1 LNRRL
6 SDEHLNSNEGAMSI
20 LIDENTTVIIQGLSG
35 FQAKFD
41 TEGSIR
47 YGTKVVAGVVPGRG
61 GETVLGL
68 PIYNTVAEAV
78 ERHNPDASV
87 VYVPA
92 RGAKDAICEAAQ
104 AGVKLILTL
113 TEKIPNR
120 DFAEAFRIAKLH
132 GARLLG
138 PNCNGVISPGRSKIG
153 ILGND
158 PRYFIQGQV
167 GIMSRSGGMIH
178 EICNL
183 LTRAGIGQ
191 STAVSIGGDAMV
203 GTIFSEGLELFEA
216 DEQTKAVVMYCEPG
230 GRMEEDAAQFI
241 ADKKFNKPVVV
252 FIAGKF
258 VENMPGGMP
267 FGHAGAIIEG
277 GLGKPSAKIKAFRR
291 AGVRIAERL
300 DDIPAIVTEM
310 IG

>member
-1 LNRRL
+1 
-6 SDEHLNSNEGAMSI
+6 MSI

-35 FQAKFD
+35 FQATFD

-47 YGTKVVAGVVPGRG
+47 YGTNVLAGVVPGRG

-78 ERHNPDASV
+78 EKHNPDVSV

-92 RGAKDAICEAAQ
+92 RGAKDAICEAVE
-104 AGVKLILTL
+104 AGVKLVLTL
-113 TEKIPNR
+113 TEKVPNR
-120 DFAEAFRIAKLH
+120 DFSEAFRIAKLH

-158 PRYFIQGQV
+158 PRYFTKGAV

-178 EICNL
+178 EICNIL
-183 LTRAGIGQ
+183 SRAEIGQ

-203 GTIFSEGLELFEA
+203 GTSFKEALELFEA
-216 DEQTKAVVMYCEPG
+216 DDQTKAVVMYCEPG
-230 GRMEEDAAQFI
+230 GRMEEEAAEFI
-241 ADKKFNKPVVV
+241 AAKKFTKPVVV

-258 VENMPGGMP
+258 VEDMPGGMP

-277 GLGKPSAKIKAFRR
+277 GLGKPSAKIEAFKR
-291 AGVRIAERL
+291 AGVRVSERL
-300 DDIPAIVTEM
+300 DDIPAIIQEM

>member
-1 LNRRL
+1 
-6 SDEHLNSNEGAMSI
+6 MSI

-35 FQAKFD
+35 FQASFD

-47 YGTKVVAGVVPGRG
+47 YGTKVLAGVVPGRG

-78 ERHNPDASV
+78 QRHNPDVSV

-92 RGAKDAICEAAQ
+92 RGAKDAICEAVE
-104 AGVKLILTL
+104 AGVKLVLTL
-113 TEKIPNR
+113 TEKVPNR
-120 DFAEAFRIAKLH
+120 DFSEAFRIARLH

-158 PRYFIQGQV
+158 PRYFTKGSV

-178 EICNL
+178 EICNIL
-183 LTRAGIGQ
+183 SRAEIGQ

-203 GTIFSEGLELFEA
+203 GTSFKEALELFEA
-216 DEQTKAVVMYCEPG
+216 DDQTKAVVMYCEPG
-230 GRMEEDAAQFI
+230 GRMEEEAAEFI
-241 ADKKFNKPVVV
+241 AAEKFSKPVVV

-258 VENMPGGMP
+258 VEDMPGGMP

-277 GLGKPSAKIKAFRR
+277 GLGKPSAKIEAFKR
-291 AGVRIAERL
+291 AGVRVSERL
-300 DDIPAIVTEM
+300 DDIPAIIQEM